1 MKKKIVIEG
10 ERVQDVG
17 YRLYLLNVAEDFG
30 LKGFQAR
37 NVGRDVEVLVEG
49 DDEPVKAFLEEVRAK
64 YPEHAEVKAVKV
76 YDYEGNVINVE
87 AFYRRLN
94 LEQLIKIVNTGI
106 GILERQD
113 MMLEKQDKMLEKEDK
128 MLEKQDMMLEKQDKM
143 LEKQD
148 MMLEKQDMMLK
159 KQDMMLKKQ
168 DMMLEKQDKM
178 LEKQD
183 KMLEMQSLMLRKQD
197 MMLEK
202 QDVLIGEVRMLRGDL
217 KSFIDERLSRI

>member
-1 MKKKIVIEG
+1 MKKKVVVEG

-17 YRLYLLNVAEDFG
+17 YRLYLLNVAEDYG

-49 DDEPVKAFLEEVRAK
+49 DDEPVKAFLEEVRTK

-106 GILERQD
+106 GILGRQD
-113 MMLEKQDKMLEKEDK
+113 KMLEKQDKMLEKQDM
-128 MLEKQDMMLEKQDKM
+128 MLKKQDMMLEKQDKM

-148 MMLEKQDMMLK
+148 MMLEKQD
-159 KQDMMLKKQ
+159 
-168 DMMLEKQDKM
+168 
-178 LEKQD
+178 
-183 KMLEMQSLMLRKQD
+183 KMLEMQSLMLKKQD

-217 KSFIDERLSRI
+217 KSFIDERLSRIEKEITIIKEKIGLK

>member
-1 MKKKIVIEG
+1 MKKKVVVEG

-17 YRLYLLNVAEDFG
+17 YRLYLLNVAEDYG

-49 DDEPVKAFLEEVRAK
+49 DDEPVKAFLEEVRTK

-106 GILERQD
+106 GILGRQDKMLEKQD
-113 MMLEKQDKMLEKEDK
+113 MMLEKQDE

-143 LEKQD
+143 LE
-148 MMLEKQDMMLK
+148 
-159 KQDMMLKKQ
+159 
-168 DMMLEKQDKM
+168 
-178 LEKQD
+178 
-183 KMLEMQSLMLRKQD
+183 MQSLMLKKQD

-217 KSFIDERLSRI
+217 KSFIDERLSRIEKEITIIKEKIGLK